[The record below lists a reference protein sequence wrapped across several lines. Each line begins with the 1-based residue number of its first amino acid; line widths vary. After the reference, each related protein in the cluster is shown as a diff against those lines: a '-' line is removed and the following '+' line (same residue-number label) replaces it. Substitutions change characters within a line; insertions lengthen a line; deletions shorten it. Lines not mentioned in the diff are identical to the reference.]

1 MTVTAYRTT
10 VTNAEQIE
18 LRTQE
23 RIRADLAKLRA
34 ETTRLRLE
42 LDRLEQTRRALAQ
55 DVVDARIDA
64 VQITKRARADAA
76 AILAK
81 AERAATTI
89 REKAFQQGRVI
100 CEGAHR
106 DGYRAGR
113 EYAIARAAVMNH
125 HAPRKG

>member
-10 VTNAEQIE
+10 VTAGEQIE
-18 LRTQE
+18 LRSQE

-34 ETTRLRLE
+34 ETTQLRLE
-42 LDRLEQTRRALAQ
+42 LERLEQTRRALAQ

-64 VQITKRARADAA
+64 VQMTKRARADAA

-89 REKAFQQGRVI
+89 RETAFQQGRVI

-106 DGYRAGR
+106 DGYHAGR
-113 EYAIARAAVMNH
+113 EYAIARNAALRH
-125 HAPRKG
+125 HAPGKG